1 MLRNHLIELRNRR
14 QIHKRIPL
22 YKQLIILQK
31 LRLLLLGKCDSKL
44 KKAAL
49 KSFKIV
55 FFHVVLR
62 STLFFQ
68 VPAALFVPVHAVSK
82 HLLFRCIRM

>member
-1 MLRNHLIELRNRR
+1 MLRNHLIKLRNRR
-14 QIHKRIPL
+14 QIHKRVPL
-22 YKQLIILQK
+22 HQQLIILQE
-31 LRLLLLGKCDSKL
+31 LRLLLFGKCDSKL

-68 VPAALFVPVHAVSK
+68 VPAALFFTIHTA
-82 HLLFRCIRM
+82 

>member
-1 MLRNHLIELRNRR
+1 MFRDNLIELGNRR

-22 YKQLIILQK
+22 HQQLIILQK
-31 LRLLLLGKCDSKL
+31 LRFLLLGKCDSKL

-62 STLFFQ
+62 SSLFFQ
-68 VPAALFVPVHAVSK
+68 VPAALFVTIHAA
-82 HLLFRCIRM
+82 

>member
-1 MLRNHLIELRNRR
+1 MFRDNLIELRNRR

-22 YKQLIILQK
+22 HQQLVILQK
-31 LRLLLLGKCDSKL
+31 LRFLLLGKFDSKL

-68 VPAALFVPVHAVSK
+68 VPAALFVTIHTA
-82 HLLFRCIRM
+82 